1 MVIRVDHK
9 YTASAMKCAPRWTLL
24 PAILVLGAC
33 STSAAGGAYDFTCP
47 DAPLVQLSII
57 DISESGRDEKLIGER
72 LDAVQADAEFVTDC
86 DGTLVVTAGSG
97 SVANA
102 DVLFSGRLSTSGAT
116 EIGRDRK
123 IPETVEA
130 TMEEIRTSLNDALAS
145 GSPQGNDLTAMFAL
159 VSDVATQF
167 ANQDVDLR
175 ANLYTDAISTTGGAP
190 INEPGLD
197 RAAVLELVAAQQ
209 VPRLEGVSISVR
221 GVGRVGGSVQPPQ
234 DFVDVVTDYAR
245 GLCEATGASCTV
257 LTSTAAV
264 R

>member
-1 MVIRVDHK
+1 
-9 YTASAMKCAPRWTLL
+9 MKSAPRWTFAVAL
-24 PAILVLGAC
+24 LVLGAC

-47 DAPLVQLSII
+47 ETPLVQLSII
-57 DISESGRDEKLIGER
+57 DVSESGRDEKLIGER
-72 LDAVQADAEFVTDC
+72 LDAVHSDAEFATDC
-86 DGTLVVTAGSG
+86 DGTLVVMAGSG

-123 IPETVEA
+123 IPEAVEA
-130 TMEEIRTSLNDALAS
+130 TMEEIRTALNDTLAS

-167 ANQDVDLR
+167 ANDDVDLR
-175 ANLYTDAISTTGGAP
+175 ANLYTDAVSTTGGAV

-197 RAAVLELVAAQQ
+197 RATVLELVAAQPM
-209 VPRLEGVSISVR
+209 PRLEGVSISVR
-221 GVGRVGGSVQPPQ
+221 GVGRVGGAVQPPQ

-257 LTSTAAV
+257 LTSTAVV